1 MRGARHETGR
11 IPCAAG
17 IIPAYAGSTPPPA
30 RPCAPWRDHPRVCG
44 EHPDMLALLMHPMG
58 IIPAYAG
65 STVNW
70 PVRRYGNGDHPRV
83 CGEHS
88 WQQSTR
94 RSPQGSSPRMRGA
107 QDVAR
112 VVAGAP
118 RIIPAYA
125 GSTTTPAL
133 MPSKPG
139 DHPRV
144 CGEHMRDRFTDESDL
159 GSSPRMRG
167 ALDGGRD
174 IFRVRGIIPAY
185 AGSTATSPIKSAA
198 SWDHPRVCGE
208 HCGKQCRRPGE
219 PGSSPRMRGALR
231 RWRLRT
237 LSPRII
243 PAYAG
248 STNT

>member
-83 CGEHS
+83 CGEHCKLACKAI
-88 WQQSTR
+88 WQR
-94 RSPQGSSPRMRGA
+94 
-107 QDVAR
+107 
-112 VVAGAP
+112 
-118 RIIPAYA
+118 
-125 GSTTTPAL
+125 
-133 MPSKPG
+133 
-139 DHPRV
+139 
-144 CGEHMRDRFTDESDL
+144 

-167 ALDGGRD
+167 ALLATIDSK
-174 IFRVRGIIPAY
+174 VTTGIIPAY
-185 AGSTATSPIKSAA
+185 AGSTGRGPSGGGSTK
-198 SWDHPRVCGE
+198 DHPRVCGE
-208 HCGKQCRRPGE
+208 HHDAGLDAVEAG
-219 PGSSPRMRGALR
+219 GSSPRMRGAHAR
-231 RWRLRT
+231 
-237 LSPRII
+237 PIH
-243 PAYAG
+243 
-248 STNT
+248 